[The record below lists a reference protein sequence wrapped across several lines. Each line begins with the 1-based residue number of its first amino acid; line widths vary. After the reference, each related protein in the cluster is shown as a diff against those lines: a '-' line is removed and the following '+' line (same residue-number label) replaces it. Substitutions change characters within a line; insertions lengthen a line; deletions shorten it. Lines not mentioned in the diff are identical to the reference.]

1 VLNTLTR
8 RITAAVVS
16 TVAVAGIGIASEGT
30 ANAVTHTLT
39 IPKINLAVG
48 QRTFGPFSIGNN
60 SQAVI
65 TLDRTVAGGL
75 NSLTSASV
83 LDVTVQSSPDA
94 GVTWTNEAEATFPG
108 GVYSDRHGQVN
119 TNILT
124 VNGLDGGRNSARVV
138 TVVTGPSSIRI
149 AGTCVVS

>member
-1 VLNTLTR
+1 VR
-8 RITAAVVS
+8 RFLAAAAAAVAVI
-16 TVAVAGIGIASEGT
+16 TGVGVATEGT
-30 ANAVTHTLT
+30 ASAVAHTLT
-39 IPKINLAVG
+39 IPLTTLAVG
-48 QRTFGPFSIGNN
+48 QRTFGPFSIGAN

-94 GVTWTNEAEATFPG
+94 GVTWNNEAEATFPG
-108 GVYSDRHGQVN
+108 GVYSDRHGQIN
-119 TNILT
+119 TAQLS
-124 VNGLDGGRNSARVV
+124 VFGLDGGRNSARVV

-149 AGTCVVS
+149 AGSCVVS